1 MVFANSTN
9 KSLGLV
15 LLFFF
20 LKFMYLLLSLF
31 IDLYIN
37 SLGLRNTSKMAPKFL
52 KAEK

>member
-1 MVFANSTN
+1 MVFANSTD
-9 KSLGLV
+9 KSLGLF

-20 LKFMYLLLSLF
+20 KFMYLLLSLF

-37 SLGLRNTSKMAPKFL
+37 SMGLRNTSKMAPKFL